1 MAAKGFGAKS
11 IELLGSGNATI
22 NSGNDIVLNPNSKVS
37 VAGTFHTIGQI
48 LGYNGTAGSADQIL
62 VSNSSGQA
70 NWSSITDTNNPVP
83 SSFLQLS
90 DTPTRTNDLYTS
102 NDAGKIVVVNNSNT
116 ALEFRAHN
124 FLNLDD
130 TPNSYTANTLV
141 AIKSNISG
149 TQKIEFIEKDT
160 FVSTGND
167 INADGTV
174 TFNYWKRFQIY
185 HGNQITNFDAE
196 SKGDT
201 FTILEGNGIGFST
214 DNQINNASLRIDLT
228 DTVTITKLVVSGPLV
243 EKFTRI
249 SGTTSASL
257 DLRDGNVFQL
267 VLGSSTTTV
276 SFTNCPASSGEA
288 YSFTL
293 IVTNTFTADV
303 GITWPTSV
311 KWAGTGG
318 NGNTDVPIRTEAAHK
333 SDVWVFTTYDEGTT
347 WLGVIASFGYDQLP
361 TS

>member
-22 NSGNDIVLNPNSKVS
+22 NSGSNDIVLNPNSKVS
-37 VAGTFHTIGQI
+37 VTGNFHTIGQI
-48 LGYNGTAGSADQIL
+48 LGYSGTAGTNNQIL

-70 NWSSITDTNNPVP
+70 NWSSISDTNNPVP
-83 SSFLQLS
+83 SSFLQLT

-102 NDAGKIVVVNNSNT
+102 NDAGKIVVVNDLNT
-116 ALEFRAHN
+116 ALEFRSYN

-130 TPNSYTANTLV
+130 CPNSYTSPTSFAGKLV
-141 AIKSNISG
+141 AVNSG
-149 TQKIEFIEKDT
+149 ATGLEFID
-160 FVSTGND
+160 S
-167 INADGTV
+167 I
-174 TFNYWKRFQIY
+174 
-185 HGNQITNFDAE
+185 
-196 SKGDT
+196 
-201 FTILEGNGIGFST
+201 
-214 DNQINNASLRIDLT
+214 SL
-228 DTVTITKLVVSGPLV
+228 TKLVVSGSLV

-267 VLGSSTTTV
+267 VLGSSTTSV
-276 SFTNCPASSGEA
+276 AFTNCPASSGEA
-288 YSFTL
+288 YAFTL
-293 IVTNTFTADV
+293 IVSNTATADV
-303 GITWPTSV
+303 TITWPTSV
-311 KWAGTGG
+311 KWAAD
-318 NGNTDVPIRTEAAHK
+318 NGEIDYVPTRTEAANK